1 MGCEFSLTFPSSY
14 RNGVEAGCAALDE
27 VERLE
32 QMLSVYREDSH
43 VSALNRS
50 GMTASEVPSELF
62 TLLRLCARLS
72 TVTGG
77 AFNAASGGLVKAW
90 GFFDGQRRMPT
101 VEDIASA
108 LDASGSRNIEFDE
121 EQRSVRAL
129 RPGIEWNLGAIGK
142 GFGIDMAVA
151 RMRAGFGIRSALMQ
165 GGGSSLYGLGAPEG
179 DARGWAVDIADP
191 ARPDRAIARVHLRN
205 RALGTSAAANQFF
218 EFEGRRYGHVL
229 DPRTGWPADRVLS
242 ASALARTAA
251 EADALS
257 TAFFVMG
264 VEGSVEFCRR
274 YPHTGAIILT
284 SEYKTILAGTAER
297 EVVV

>member
-1 MGCEFSLTFPSSY
+1 M
-14 RNGVEAGCAALDE
+14 
-27 VERLE
+27 
-32 QMLSVYREDSH
+32 
-43 VSALNRS
+43 
-50 GMTASEVPSELF
+50 
-62 TLLRLCARLS
+62 
-72 TVTGG
+72 
-77 AFNAASGGLVKAW
+77 
-90 GFFDGQRRMPT
+90 
-101 VEDIASA
+101 EDIASA

-165 GGGSSLYGLGAPEG
+165 GGQSSLYGLGAPEG
-179 DARGWAVDIADP
+179 DARGWAVDIGDP
-191 ARPDRAIARVHLRN
+191 ARPGRAIARVHLRN

-229 DPRTGWPADRVLS
+229 DPRTGWPADQVLS